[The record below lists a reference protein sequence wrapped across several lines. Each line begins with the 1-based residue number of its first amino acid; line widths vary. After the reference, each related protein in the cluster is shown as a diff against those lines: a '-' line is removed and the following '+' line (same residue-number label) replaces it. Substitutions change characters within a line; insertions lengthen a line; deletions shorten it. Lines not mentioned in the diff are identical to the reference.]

1 MHYSGITYRPPFETD
16 SLLLQVTSGC
26 SHNRCTFCTMY
37 ADVPFKVSPMEEIK
51 ADLEESK
58 GIYGKVSRV
67 FLENG
72 DPFMLPTARLITIA
86 EMINTTY
93 PEVET
98 IACYAS
104 IHNIM
109 NKSVEDLQEL
119 RQLKINELNIGVESG
134 LDEVL
139 QQLNKGYTVTDAY
152 EQLGKL
158 HAAGM
163 DYGLN
168 IIIGA
173 AGAEQYHEHALANAR
188 LLNETQPYLLFT
200 GSLHYERGCE
210 LFNAVKDGRFVE
222 STLGELLQEELTML
236 EALDL
241 KSTYFFGL
249 HPSNAVPLSGRLPQ
263 KQDTMIEKL
272 RRALATLPAQLLSA
286 VPKRGN
292 EGRIL
297 Q

>member
-1 MHYSGITYRPPFETD
+1 MHYSGITYRPPFEAD

-37 ADVPFKVSPMEEIK
+37 ADVPFKVSPMEEIQ
-51 ADLEESK
+51 ADLQESK
-58 GIYGKVSRV
+58 DIYGKVSRV
-67 FLENG
+67 FLVNG
-72 DPFMLPTARLITIA
+72 DPFVLPAAQLATIA

-109 NKSVEDLQEL
+109 NKSIEDLKDL
-119 RQLKINELNIGVESG
+119 RRLKINELNIGVESG

-139 QQLNKGYTVTDAY
+139 QQLNKGYTLADAY

-158 HAAGM
+158 SAAGM

-173 AGAEQYHEHALANAR
+173 AGSGLHHENAQTNAR

-200 GSLHYERGCE
+200 GSLHYDRGCT
-210 LFNAVKDGRFVE
+210 LFEAVREGRFAE
-222 STLGELLQEELTML
+222 STIAELVQEELEML
-236 EALDL
+236 EALRL
-241 KSTYFFGL
+241 KNTYFFGL
-249 HPSNAVPLSGRLPQ
+249 HPSNAIPLSGRLPQ
-263 KQDTMIEKL
+263 EQDQMIEKL
-272 RRALATLPAQLLSA
+272 HQAMSLIPEQSLHS
-286 VPKRGN
+286 VPKRGK